1 MFMRVVVTTDT
12 GFDVVAIWDGDS
24 VVELYSGSVQEDQPA
39 EVIVLDGESQKFL
52 VQSRNPSQLAD
63 RVVDFM
69 RQYDPNV
76 VVHSIVAEVL
86 LSGSFPK

>member
-12 GFDVVAIWDGDS
+12 SFDVVAIWDGDS
-24 VVELYSGSVQEDQPA
+24 VVELYSGTVQLDQPA
-39 EVIVLDGESQKFL
+39 EVMVLDGKCQSDL
-52 VQSRNPSQLAD
+52 TQSRNPSQLAD
-63 RVVDFM
+63 WVVGFM

-86 LSGSFPK
+86 LSGSFPQ